1 MTFYAIIKAIH
12 VTCVVVSLAGFVL
25 RGIWLMQESALLR
38 HPFTKR
44 LPHVVDT
51 LLLLSAIILIYLSA
65 QYPFEQN
72 WLTAKLVALIVYIL
86 LGMVALRWGKS
97 RRVRIAAW
105 FVAVMVFVY
114 IVWVALTRNPVP
126 FIH

>member
-12 VTCVVVSLAGFVL
+12 ITCVVVAFAGFVL

-51 LLLLSAIILIYLSA
+51 LLLLSALVLVYLSA

-97 RRVRIAAW
+97 RQVRIAAW

-126 FIH
+126 FIN